1 MNANLPTN
9 GSVAILN
16 AKADIGASSE
26 ASLTSS
32 SPSKL
37 VPLTAGISNGD
48 GK

>member
-26 ASLTSS
+26 AGLVSS
-32 SPSKL
+32 SPSKF
-37 VPLTAGISNGD
+37 VPVTGGISNGD